1 MSPYVEKNIE
11 AFDQIIK
18 VTWLGIYINLTLVIA
33 KIITGFAV
41 SSMAMIADGFHSL
54 SDLITDFAII
64 LGVKIS
70 KKEPDEDHPYGHGW
84 AENFITF
91 FTAVPLAAAGGYMVL
106 KAVHS
111 IADHKISQIGI
122 PVLVVAVIAIILKEY
137 SFVITKKIAIKLS
150 SSMLYANAWD
160 HRSDA
165 LSSLAVA
172 IGAISSMLGLA
183 YADQIAAIIV
193 GLMIVFVAIKILKD
207 SIGQFTARAADG
219 KTNEQITKI
228 IASQS
233 QIRKWHKLRTRIVGR
248 ELFMDLHI
256 LVDPTLSITEAHN
269 IAETLENELHSQIT
283 QPVNITVHI
292 EPDEQN

>member
-1 MSPYVEKNIE
+1 MSKEQKNNE

-18 VTWLGIYINLTLVIA
+18 VTWLGIFINLSLVIA
-33 KIITGFAV
+33 KIITGLIV
-41 SSMAMIADGFHSL
+41 SSMAMVADGFHSL
-54 SDLITDFAII
+54 SDLMTDFAII

-70 KKEPDEDHPYGHGW
+70 KKEPDKDHPYGHGW
-84 AENFITF
+84 AENFITV
-91 FTAVPLAAAGGYMVL
+91 FTGIPLGIAGGYMVI

-111 IADHKISQIGI
+111 IADHKISQIGM
-122 PVLVVAVIAIILKEY
+122 PVLTVAVIAIILKEY
-137 SFVITKKIAIKLS
+137 SFVVTKRVAVRLS

-183 YADQIAAIIV
+183 YADQMAAIFV

-207 SIGQFTARAADG
+207 SIGQFTARAVDE
-219 KTNEQITKI
+219 KTNQQIKQI
-228 IASQS
+228 ISSQP
-233 QIRKWHKLRTRIVGR
+233 QIRNWHKLRTRTVGR

-256 LVDPTLSITEAHN
+256 LVDPTLSITAAHD
-269 IAETLENELHSQIT
+269 IAEALENEMHRQIS
-283 QPVNITVHI
+283 QPVNIVIHI
-292 EPDEQN
+292 EPNE

>member
-1 MSPYVEKNIE
+1 MSKQQKNNE

-18 VTWLGIYINLTLVIA
+18 VTWLGIYINVTLVIA
-33 KIITGFAV
+33 KIITGFVV
-41 SSMAMIADGFHSL
+41 SSMAMVADGFHSL
-54 SDLITDFAII
+54 SDLMTDFAII

-84 AENFITF
+84 AENFITV
-91 FTAVPLAAAGGYMVL
+91 FTAIPLAIAGGYMVL

-111 IADHKISQIGI
+111 IADHKISQIGV
-122 PVLVVAVIAIILKEY
+122 PVLTVAVIAIILKEY
-137 SFVITKKIAIKLS
+137 SFVVTKKVAVKLS

-172 IGAISSMLGLA
+172 IGAVSSMLGLA
-183 YADQIAAIIV
+183 YADQIATIIV

-207 SIGQFTARAADG
+207 SIGQFTARAVDE
-219 KTNEQITKI
+219 KTNQQIKQI
-228 IASQS
+228 ISSQPH
-233 QIRKWHKLRTRIVGR
+233 IRNWHKLRTRTVGR

-256 LVDPTLSITEAHN
+256 LVDPTLSITAAHD
-269 IAETLENELHSQIT
+269 IAEALENEMHRQIP
-283 QPVNITVHI
+283 QPVNIVIHI
-292 EPDEQN
+292 EPNG

>member
-1 MSPYVEKNIE
+1 MSKQQKNTE
-11 AFDQIIK
+11 AFNQIIK
-18 VTWLGIYINLTLVIA
+18 VTWLGIIINVILVIA
-33 KIITGFAV
+33 KIITGFLV

-54 SDLITDFAII
+54 SDLVTDFAII
-64 LGVKIS
+64 LGVRIS

-84 AENFITF
+84 AENFITI
-91 FTAVPLAAAGGYMVL
+91 FTAVPLALAGGYMVL
-106 KAVHS
+106 KAVTS
-111 IADHKISQIGI
+111 IAEHRITKMGY
-122 PVLVVAVIAIILKEY
+122 PVLTVAVIAIILKEY
-137 SFVITKKIAIKLS
+137 SFVITKRVAIRLS

-172 IGAISSMLGLA
+172 IGAVASMFGFD

-193 GLMIVFVAIKILKD
+193 GLMIIFVAVKILID
-207 SIGQFTARAADG
+207 STSQFTARAVDT

-233 QIRKWHKLRTRIVGR
+233 QIRKWHKLRTRTIGR

-256 LVDPTLSITEAHN
+256 LVEPTLSITEAHK
-269 IAETLENELHSQIT
+269 ISEMLENELHQQIP
-283 QPVNITVHI
+283 QPVNIVIHI
-292 EPDEQN
+292 EPDEG

>member
-1 MSPYVEKNIE
+1 MLPKVEKDTK
-11 AFDQIIK
+11 AFEQIIK
-18 VTWLGIYINLTLVIA
+18 VTWLGIIINVTLVIA
-33 KIITGFAV
+33 KIITGLIV
-41 SSMAMIADGFHSL
+41 SSMAMVADGFHSL
-54 SDLITDFAII
+54 SDLVTDFAII

-91 FTAVPLAAAGGYMVL
+91 LTAIPLAAAGGYMVL

-111 IADHKISQIGI
+111 IADHKITEIGF
-122 PVLVVAVIAIILKEY
+122 PVLTVAIIAIILKEY
-137 SFVITKKIAIKLS
+137 SFAVTKKVAIKLS

-172 IGAISSMLGLA
+172 LGAISSMFGLV
-183 YADQIAAIIV
+183 YADQIATIIV

-207 SIGQFTARAADG
+207 SIGQFTARSVDE
-219 KTNEQITKI
+219 KTNEQIKQI
-228 IASQS
+228 IYSQPR
-233 QIRKWHKLRTRIVGR
+233 IKNWHKLRTRIVGR

-256 LVDPTLSITEAHN
+256 LVDPTLNITQAHE
-269 IAETLENELHSQIT
+269 IAEILENELHHQIS
-283 QPVNITVHI
+283 QPVNIVIHI
-292 EPDEQN
+292 EPNE